1 METMET
7 VNTTAVNLKPAK
19 APAPVTEP
27 LLILIPQLSAYLD
40 YRLYLKDY
48 YEYRVKTDK
57 GRRPY
62 SYAVFSAA
70 ADIKSPSYLKLIIE
84 GKRNLSLDMAEKF
97 ARALQFNKQETEEFV
112 KLVLFSQACDA
123 VERNRH
129 FVDLVNIRLLKK
141 MQRGEIAKD
150 NWEKLPN
157 WLSWI
162 LVSLVDIKDIKFEP
176 IELLKILGPIATEE
190 SLTETVGSL
199 FSSGVLR
206 RNEATGEVVKG
217 KELIP
222 TSQNVPVELVRKLQ
236 MDLLY
241 LGLESLFKENPVDR
255 EVGALTLALTEEE
268 FNQIKFELRQLKK
281 KIAKDIVA
289 KRVSTKGDRLYQ
301 LNLQFFPI
309 STKI

>member
-1 METMET
+1 MET
-7 VNTTAVNLKPAK
+7 VKTTAVNLKPAK
-19 APAPVTEP
+19 TLPPAIEP
-27 LLILIPQLSAYLD
+27 LLILIPQLNGYLD

-84 GKRNLSLDMAEKF
+84 GKRNLSLEMAEKF

-112 KLVLFSQACDA
+112 KLVEFSQAQDA

-141 MQRGEIAKD
+141 MERGEISKD
-150 NWEKLPN
+150 QWEKLPN

-162 LVSLVDIKDIKFEP
+162 LFSLVDIKDISFEAK
-176 IELLKILGPIATEE
+176 ELLKLLGPIASEE
-190 SLTETVGSL
+190 TLTSAVKNL
-199 FSSGVLR
+199 FEAGVLR
-206 RNEATGEVVKG
+206 RNEATGEIYKA
-217 KELIP
+217 KELIS
-222 TSQNVPVELVRKLQ
+222 TDQNVPVELVRKLQ

-268 FNQIKFELRQLKK
+268 FNQIKFEIRQFKK
-281 KIAKDIVA
+281 RIAKDIVA
-289 KRVSTKGDRLYQ
+289 KRVSTKGERLYQ

-309 STKI
+309 SGKA

>member
-1 METMET
+1 MET
-7 VNTTAVNLKPAK
+7 VNPAVNLKPAK
-19 APAPVTEP
+19 VSAPVTEP

-97 ARALQFNKQETEEFV
+97 ARALQFNKQETDEFV
-112 KLVLFSQACDA
+112 KLVLFSQASDA

-141 MQRGEIAKD
+141 MQKGEIAKE

-162 LVSLVDIKDIKFEP
+162 LYSLVDLKDIKYEP
-176 IELLKILGPIATEE
+176 KALIKILGPIATEE
-190 SLTETVGSL
+190 QLTQAISNL
-199 FSSGVLR
+199 FNTGILR
-206 RNEATGEVVKG
+206 QNEVTGEFIKVR
-217 KELIP
+217 ELIP
-222 TSQNVPVELVRKLQ
+222 NSQDVPVELVRKLQ

-268 FNQIKFELRQLKK
+268 FNQIKFEIRQLKK
-281 KIAKDIVA
+281 RIAKDIVA
-289 KRVSTKGDRLYQ
+289 KRVSTRGDRLYQ
-301 LNLQFFPI
+301 FNLQFFPI
-309 STKI
+309 SK

>member
-1 METMET
+1 MET
-7 VNTTAVNLKPAK
+7 VNPAVNLKPARVS
-19 APAPVTEP
+19 APATEP

-112 KLVLFSQACDA
+112 KLVLFSQAQDA

-141 MQRGEIAKD
+141 MQKGEIAKES
-150 NWEKLPN
+150 WEKLPN

-162 LVSLVDIKDIKFEP
+162 LYSLVDLKDIKYEP
-176 IELLKILGPIATEE
+176 KALIKILGPIATEE
-190 SLTETVGSL
+190 QLAQAISNL
-199 FSSGVLR
+199 FSTGILR
-206 RNEATGEVVKG
+206 QNEVTGEIIKAR
-217 KELIP
+217 ELISN
-222 TSQNVPVELVRKLQ
+222 SQDVPVELVRKLQ

-268 FNQIKFELRQLKK
+268 FNQIKFEIRQLKK
-281 KIAKDIVA
+281 RIAKDIVA
-289 KRVSTKGDRLYQ
+289 KRVSTRGDRLYQ
-301 LNLQFFPI
+301 FNLQFFPI
-309 STKI
+309 SK